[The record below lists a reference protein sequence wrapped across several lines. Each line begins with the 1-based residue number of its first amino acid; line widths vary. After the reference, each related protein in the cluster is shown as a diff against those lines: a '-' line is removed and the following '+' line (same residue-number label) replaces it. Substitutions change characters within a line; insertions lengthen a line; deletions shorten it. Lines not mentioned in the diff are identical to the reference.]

1 MPFSEPVMMRVSSKH
16 SRVQRVITGVCRMAR
31 SLCADGRMQGRR
43 SAGAA
48 GMGRARQAQRGGRGW
63 RGLARGGRGRQRIA
77 IREWQGVAGG
87 GRGVAGLAYTSVG
100 RSQIHYHLPL
110 TTYDFPLATY
120 DLRLTYYSLLTV
132 HCWLPTSVRRSHILT
147 RESKPLETTCG
158 RGGA

>member
-1 MPFSEPVMMRVSSKH
+1 MPFNEPVMMRVSSKH
-16 SRVQRVITGVCRMAR
+16 SRVQRVITGVCRTAR

-43 SAGAA
+43 SAG
-48 GMGRARQAQRGGRGW
+48 MGRARQ
-63 RGLARGGRGRQRIA
+63 ARGGRGRQRIA

-158 RGGA
+158 CGGA